1 MAYQRKTQPIPV
13 NNNGKTP
20 SLPDSEAAA
29 IGSALRSSESAE
41 LIAAELKPEDFYG
54 STGYKL
60 FGAIQSLVEN
70 GLSVN
75 PISVSERAGTA
86 RTDVEDLS
94 DRAAGISP
102 VQLKTLISDLQRV
115 SDLRTVYQSC
125 VSASSQITTSSKVED
140 AVQALES
147 GLYKMDRGGSQEAQ
161 EGSSVFDRVK
171 ASFLAKVASGG
182 GPEVS
187 TGLKELDRAIIS
199 FSGPKVYVIAAR
211 PSMGKT
217 ALSSTI
223 RRSLLSQGF
232 GVIEFNLE
240 MGADE
245 IAERELAYQAR
256 LNLRKVLSGKE
267 VTDEELARVGTL
279 SGDIFSD
286 RWVIDDRTFSIAGMR
301 RRARIVGGRMARK
314 GIKVGAV
321 IIDYLQ
327 LAGDNGEGREQSIAA
342 ISRGSKLMAKEL
354 NCPVMALSQLN
365 RSCEYREDRRPI
377 LSDLRESGSLEQD
390 ADVAMF
396 IYREHLYSPEHPPEE
411 TELIIRKQRSGPIGT
426 VRIAYNAKMVS
437 FHDREIPVNV
447 GATTDALPN

>member
-1 MAYQRKTQPIPV
+1 MPYVK
-13 NNNGKTP
+13 KTP
-20 SLPDSEAAA
+20 QKPAMKAGKVPCVLESEASAIGAA
-29 IGSALRSSESAE
+29 IRDSASAE
-41 LIAAELKPEDFYG
+41 ELAANLKAGDFYG
-54 STGYKL
+54 SNTAKV
-60 FGAIQSLVEN
+60 FETIQKLVED

-75 PISVSERAGTA
+75 PVSVSERAGIS
-86 RTDVEDLS
+86 RDDVEALV
-94 DRAAGISP
+94 DRAVGVGPA
-102 VQLKTLISDLQRV
+102 QLKTLIADLQRV
-115 SDLRTVYQSC
+115 SDLRSVYQAC
-125 VSASSQITTSSKVED
+125 VNASSQIGTDSKVED
-140 AVQALES
+140 AVSALET
-147 GLYKMDRGGSQEAQ
+147 GLYKMDRSGAAEAQ
-161 EGSSVFDRVK
+161 DGSSVFDRVK

-223 RRSLLSQGF
+223 RRSLLSQGL

-245 IAERELAYQAR
+245 IAERELAHQAR

-267 VTDEELARVGTL
+267 VTDEELIRVGAC

-301 RRARIVGGRMARK
+301 RRARIVAGRMARK
-314 GIKVGAV
+314 NIKVGAV

-377 LSDLRESGSLEQD
+377 MSDLRESGSIEQD
-390 ADVAMF
+390 ADVIAF
-396 IYREHLYSPEHPPEE
+396 IYREHMYDNAWPAEDA
-411 TELIIRKQRSGPIGT
+411 ELIIRKQRSGPIGT
-426 VRIAYNAKMVS
+426 IRLAYNPKMVT
-437 FHDREIPVNV
+437 FHDREVPVNAQ
-447 GATTDALPN
+447 GSEGEAN